1 MFATRNYVFQR
12 HNYRRGEHRS
22 PAGDHWSPLRQFA
35 PQVQH
40 RSLRKDTSM
49 TYLALILCKISV
61 SVTSALGLYLCTT
74 LCGQLSLG
82 TAGFIAIG
90 AYIFAFFGNTV
101 GVAAAPILLFAVTFP
116 LGFLLLRLSGDY
128 LAAATLGIAE
138 LVRLC
143 LSNLS
148 PVGGAGGMT
157 VNFRLHPATAVVST
171 TLVLILV
178 AVFTK
183 TKTAHLCR
191 AISMDET
198 ASRGCG
204 VNVTFVKSLTFALSC
219 AVCGFAGCLYAGAV
233 GFICPNDF
241 TFTRSCETLAAVIIG
256 GRNPV
261 AVMLCATALEILSA
275 LLVGFAEIK
284 MIVYGTALLICALRR
299 RNA

>member
-1 MFATRNYVFQR
+1 
-12 HNYRRGEHRS
+12 
-22 PAGDHWSPLRQFA
+22 
-35 PQVQH
+35 
-40 RSLRKDTSM
+40 M
-49 TYLALILCKISV
+49 TYISLILCKISV
-61 SVTSALGLYLCTT
+61 AVTSALGLYLCTT

-82 TAGFIAIG
+82 TAGFMSIG
-90 AYIFAFFGNTV
+90 AYIFAFLGNAV
-101 GVAAAPILLFAVTFP
+101 GVIAAPILLFLTAFP

-138 LVRLC
+138 LVRIV
-143 LSNLS
+143 LSNFSAL
-148 PVGGAGGMT
+148 GGAGGTT
-157 VNFRLHPATAVVST
+157 VGFRLNPATAIVST
-171 TLVLILV
+171 VLVLISV
-178 AVFTK
+178 ALFAK

-204 VNVTFVKSLTFALSC
+204 ANVTFVKSLTFALSC

-233 GFICPNDF
+233 GFVCPSDF
-241 TFTRSCETLAAVIIG
+241 NFTRSCETLAAVIIG
-256 GRNPV
+256 GKNPL

-284 MIVYGTALLICALRR
+284 MIVYGTALLICAIRR

>member
-1 MFATRNYVFQR
+1 
-12 HNYRRGEHRS
+12 
-22 PAGDHWSPLRQFA
+22 
-35 PQVQH
+35 
-40 RSLRKDTSM
+40 M
-49 TYLALILCKISV
+49 TYTSLILCKISV
-61 SVTSALGLYLCTT
+61 AVTSALGLYLCTT

-82 TAGFIAIG
+82 TAGFMSIG
-90 AYIFAFFGNTV
+90 AYIFAFFGSAV
-101 GVAAAPILLFAVTFP
+101 GVAAAPALLFLVTFP

-138 LVRLC
+138 LVRIC
-143 LSNLS
+143 LSNFS
-148 PVGGAGGMT
+148 AVGGAGGT
-157 VNFRLHPATAVVST
+157 AVDFRLNPATAVAGT
-171 TLVLILV
+171 ILILFL
-178 AVFTK
+178 VFLFSK

-233 GFICPNDF
+233 GFVCPNDF

-256 GRNPV
+256 GKNPL

-284 MIVYGTALLICALRR
+284 MIVYGTALLLCALRR